1 MAKDDSAGT
10 KPAEAK
16 APNPNLL
23 AGAMIFGA
31 VLTAVIGT
39 AVPALAEM
47 TGPEA
52 TWIPFVFYAI
62 AALEVILAMWLRAR
76 LIKALGAARPGA
88 GTVQRR

>member
-1 MAKDDSAGT
+1 MAKDDSAGAR
-10 KPAEAK
+10 PAQVN
-16 APNPNLL
+16 APSPNLL

-39 AVPALAEM
+39 LVPGLAEM

-62 AALEVILAMWLRAR
+62 AALEVILALWLRAR
-76 LIKALGAARPGA
+76 LIKARGMARPAG